1 MSKKKSVKSKMDFNK
16 KKSIKKSSNKHHN
29 KQKEDNRNHNIKF
42 HKKVDDCRVKKNE
55 VLYGNGDL
63 GLTKQQKFNFDS
75 YLFEDEMDTSFL
87 DKGKKKR
94 EQNKNLKKELTKIRK
109 KYNRCKIWLTVLVFG
124 LLTISCFATYLLY
137 LHSNE
142 EEKVVTKIKEKKI
155 VDDNYLFLG
164 DSLTHRY
171 DLEQYYENMPVVNSG
186 VEGDTT
192 GNILNHMKER
202 VYDYNPSKVILL
214 VGTNDLDD
222 FYHLTVDDVF
232 ENIKDIV
239 HKIEENRKY
248 TEIYLE
254 SLYPINK
261 NKESGTI
268 KEKSNERIKELNEK
282 LKEFCADNGY
292 TYIDVYS
299 RLIDEDENLKS
310 EYTEDGLHIEK
321 DGYEVI
327 TEEIKKYILK

>member
-1 MSKKKSVKSKMDFNK
+1 MSKKKSIKSKTGFNK
-16 KKSIKKSSNKHHN
+16 KKSIKKSSDNQRN
-29 KQKEDNRNHNIKF
+29 KQKEDNRNHNIKSP
-42 HKKVDDCRVKKNE
+42 KKVDDSRVRKNE

-75 YLFEDEMDTSFL
+75 YIFEDEMDTSFL

-94 EQNKNLKKELTKIRK
+94 EQNKNLKKELTKIK
-109 KYNRCKIWLTVLVFG
+109 KRYNRCKIWLTILVFV

-171 DLEQYYENMPVVNSG
+171 DLEKHYENMPVVNSG

-192 GNILNHMKER
+192 ANILNHMKER

-214 VGTNDLDD
+214 IGTNDLDD

-248 TEIYLE
+248 AEIYIE

-261 NKESGTI
+261 SLDSNPV

-299 RLIDEDENLKS
+299 KLIDDDGNLQK
-310 EYTEDGLHIEK
+310 EYTEDGIHIL
-321 DGYEVI
+321 DNGYSII
-327 TEEIKKYILK
+327 TEQIKKNVFE